1 MSSFNGGKPVSPKL
15 RLAVL
20 GDSDSHSFHDAVS
33 LHYGTPEA
41 RGGAQQASTWQ
52 WTEIL
57 GRLRPRDIDQGPFGE
72 VGSSGAGAWLRRNVM
87 GSLVRQHKEDFRY
100 NFAFSGATCGA
111 LNNPTFGQVPGLLA
125 EMARDPKGWKDVPS
139 VVLIRIGINSLGKR
153 EDLQVFAKTGADAD
167 NLARVQACADQ
178 VAQAVSALKARD
190 PALDIILVGILNNV
204 DWPPLHASFRNAQ
217 ELANIAAVLDA
228 YDQRLRQIA
237 ESTKGVHFFDDRAF
251 FRHWF
256 GARETDGQPAYKHVK
271 LFGKREVGVTQGD
284 EPWNAVIG
292 DGHAGTV
299 WNGLWAAAMVDEF
312 NRIKGLD
319 IPPIRPVEIAHAAD
333 PDGRFGLSE

>member
-1 MSSFNGGKPVSPKL
+1 MSSFNGGEPTSPKL

-125 EMARDPKGWKDVPS
+125 EMARDPQGWQDVPS

-153 EDLQVFAKTGADAD
+153 EDLQAFAKTGADAD

-190 PALDIILVGILNNV
+190 PALDII
-204 DWPPLHASFRNAQ
+204 
-217 ELANIAAVLDA
+217 
-228 YDQRLRQIA
+228 
-237 ESTKGVHFFDDRAF
+237 
-251 FRHWF
+251 
-256 GARETDGQPAYKHVK
+256 
-271 LFGKREVGVTQGD
+271 D

-319 IPPIRPVEIAHAAD
+319 IPPIQPVEIARAAD
-333 PDGRFGLSE
+333 PDRRFGLSE

>member
-1 MSSFNGGKPVSPKL
+1 M
-15 RLAVL
+15 
-20 GDSDSHSFHDAVS
+20 
-33 LHYGTPEA
+33 
-41 RGGAQQASTWQ
+41 
-52 WTEIL
+52 
-57 GRLRPRDIDQGPFGE
+57 
-72 VGSSGAGAWLRRNVM
+72 
-87 GSLVRQHKEDFRY
+87 
-100 NFAFSGATCGA
+100 
-111 LNNPTFGQVPGLLA
+111 PGLLA

-153 EDLQVFAKTGADAD
+153 EDLQAFAKTGADAD

-217 ELANIAAVLDA
+217 ELTNIAAVLDA